1 MERKPMTAREDRAY
15 QNAGQE
21 AERRFSLDFAGK
33 DRKADNIA
41 HTVAGDVDGIQVKS
55 ARATICEGLDLD
67 AYLDQDAASAWAYV
81 TKDMTCAYVMSRSE
95 WTAFAEAFGTVTY
108 DSAKNGGGVKIRLKH
123 ESRAMLE
130 WLEARA

>member
-1 MERKPMTAREDRAY
+1 MKDHFER
-15 QNAGQE
+15 
-21 AERRFSLDFAGK
+21 
-33 DRKADNIA
+33 
-41 HTVAGDVDGIQVKS
+41 TVAGDVDGIQVKS
-55 ARATICEGLDLD
+55 TRATICQGLDLD